1 MTTIECDAGCGTNAQ
16 SAAQLTSPSVVPPQ
30 GWISLGL
37 DIAISEPPY
46 AVRDGRYSAVVCSI
60 DCAISFLTRQH
71 RLMQMFSLTEQFT
84 AQMHEKAETRSDI
97 AKRIG
102 ALVLEA
108 VEEIVDESA
117 TIILPL
123 SAEQNQLHRDVFLA
137 FLLPEAESDDTPQES
152 E

>member
-1 MTTIECDAGCGTNAQ
+1 
-16 SAAQLTSPSVVPPQ
+16 
-30 GWISLGL
+30 
-37 DIAISEPPY
+37 
-46 AVRDGRYSAVVCSI
+46 
-60 DCAISFLTRQH
+60 
-71 RLMQMFSLTEQFT
+71 MQMFSLTEQFT
-84 AQMHEKAETRSDI
+84 AQTHEKAETRSDI